1 MRKIFG
7 REPAVFWALAA
18 TLVQALFLLVPWS
31 DEVHGVVNAAT
42 LAAAGF
48 LTAAWVSVDA
58 ALPALIGLLK
68 AVFAVVLAF
77 GVDFPDTTQVG
88 ILAVVTAIGAFFVRQ
103 NVEAKVGPAPSAHP
117 MRINFA
123 DGGSVTPAEG
133 I

>member
-1 MRKIFG
+1 MKQIFG

-18 TLVQALFLLVPWS
+18 TLAQALFLLAPWS
-31 DEVHGVVNAAT
+31 DEVHGVINAAT

-58 ALPALIGLLK
+58 ALPALVGLLK

-88 ILAVVTAIGAFFVRQ
+88 ILAIVTAIGAFFVRQ
-103 NVEAKVGPAPSAHP
+103 NVEAKVGAATRPITRYAT
-117 MRINFA
+117 
-123 DGGSVTPAEG
+123 GGLVTPAEG